1 MKELNRFN
9 SQVDSIV
16 ISSIILS
23 VMMVVLIIMC
33 ATFGEGDGLFRGSI
47 GWIQLFV
54 VVGLGITP
62 LAWGFWSA
70 RKVIAQHQT
79 SILDLAKISVE
90 QEERIRQ
97 LETQVAALSAWYSGP
112 DQVPSRSN
120 EFIPSSNHQGPR

>member
-33 ATFGEGDGLFRGSI
+33 ATFAEGDGLFRGSI

-70 RKVIAQHQT
+70 RKVIAQH
-79 SILDLAKISVE
+79 
-90 QEERIRQ
+90 
-97 LETQVAALSAWYSGP
+97 
-112 DQVPSRSN
+112 
-120 EFIPSSNHQGPR
+120 